1 MGYYQATIDC
11 NILIPQAGFSV
22 ICKHLLDS
30 GFLKNT
36 DKMHGGSMNGKGGF
50 TDKWYSWC
58 DMARLEKKIT
68 TGDLPAVF
76 EEFGFDVQQDDGNIV
91 GLSYDNKAGDEFEL
105 FRAIAPFM
113 DDGMYVDFRGEDGE
127 FYRYYFKDQ
136 EARQSQGEISFPMP

>member
-11 NILIPQAGFSV
+11 NIFIPQAGFGI

-36 DKMHGGSMNGKGGF
+36 DK
-50 TDKWYSWC
+50 WYGTWC
-58 DMARLEKKIT
+58 DMAQLEKKIT
-68 TGDLPAVF
+68 AGDLPGVF

-91 GLSYDNKAGDEFEL
+91 GLSYDNKAGNEFEL

-113 DDGMYVDFRGEDGE
+113 DDGMYVGFRGEDGE
-127 FYRYYFKDQ
+127 FYRYYFKNQ
-136 EARQSQGEISFPMP
+136 EARQSEGTVSFPMP